1 MTADATAVALAAA
14 IDALALIQG
23 QLDRLERSHARVESA
38 QREILDRL
46 DAIDAGQAAVTD
58 LLPVLEMIL
67 ARSIEDREATTA
79 GLSRVA
85 QIAAFAHAA
94 ALGNGAP
101 LPVDAADDPLLEPYL
116 LTQPADP
123 ASNARA
129 LVEWRRVASDAGSA
143 ELASLLT
150 YQYCASPTDTA
161 GTRIL
166 RYQLAAITRAEL
178 EGRGVAL
185 PSPPAST
192 RAADRSLEAVRSR
205 SAELARLWQAGE
217 SAKLFAEPELAGA
230 LDLFAVA
237 ERNRDGFSEK
247 ALIARL
253 AALHQDLGKR
263 LEVGQRPAAVAGGAL
278 NFTPAERPLKSQ
290 DGRGV

>member
-1 MTADATAVALAAA
+1 MTVDATAVALAAA
-14 IDALALIQG
+14 IDALALVQG
-23 QLDRLERSHARVESA
+23 QLDRLERSHARVEST

-67 ARSIEDREATTA
+67 ARSIEDREATRA
-79 GLSRVA
+79 GFSRVA
-85 QIAAFAHAA
+85 QVAAFAHAA

-116 LTQPADP
+116 LTQPADR
-123 ASNARA
+123 ASNVRA
-129 LVEWRRVASDAGSA
+129 LVDWRRVAGDAGSA
-143 ELASLLT
+143 ELAALLA
-150 YQYCASPTDTA
+150 YQYQASPTDTA

-192 RAADRSLEAVRSR
+192 KAADRSLEAVRSR

-217 SAKLFAEPELAGA
+217 SAMLYAEPELAGA
-230 LDLFAVA
+230 LDLFAAA
-237 ERNRDGFSEK
+237 ERNKDGFSEK
-247 ALIARL
+247 TLLAHL
-253 AALHQDLGKR
+253 AALHQDLGMR
-263 LEVGQRPAAVAGGAL
+263 LEVGQRPTAVAGGAL
-278 NFTPAERPLKSQ
+278 NITPAERPLKLQ